1 MSATVICISA
11 SDGANADAVAA
22 AVGEAL
28 GFRVISEE
36 IVARAASEAGVD
48 EQAIVD
54 VEQRKTAL
62 MKILDGMALWG
73 AAEPQFVLSSDAQIT
88 AGMIGVG
95 LPYGSAGNRPSEEL
109 RGLIRSAIDEFMAAG
124 DVVILA
130 HAASQS
136 LAGRNQVLRVLV
148 TASPATRSARLS
160 ESLQVNAK
168 EGDSMVKKGDAGRA
182 DYLKRFYGIDRE
194 LPTHYDIVVNTDN
207 LTTEEAAAAIAS
219 LASRSDAPA

>member
-1 MSATVICISA
+1 
-11 SDGANADAVAA
+11 
-22 AVGEAL
+22 
-28 GFRVISEE
+28 
-36 IVARAASEAGVD
+36 
-48 EQAIVD
+48 
-54 VEQRKTAL
+54 
-62 MKILDGMALWG
+62 
-73 AAEPQFVLSSDAQIT
+73 
-88 AGMIGVG
+88 
-95 LPYGSAGNRPSEEL
+95 
-109 RGLIRSAIDEFMAAG
+109 MAAG

-160 ESLQVNAK
+160 DSLQVDAK

-207 LTTEEAAAAIAS
+207 LTPEEAAAAIVG
-219 LASRSDAPA
+219 LARPADAPFQPQLAVARRGPLSISFRQLLHSRPSGGS